1 VYQVEFGGEVRY
13 AEYNPSSVE
22 SDGNFSIVKYVNL
35 GDADNPEIFQKL

>member
-1 VYQVEFGGEVRY
+1 MYQVEFGGEVKY

-35 GDADNPEIFQKL
+35 GDADNPEIFQKI